1 MNENKRTNG
10 PIVLNLTVDEQG
22 LAQLAD
28 AVLRLVATLEM
39 DLEDGKP
46 SDGYDLPSVPQTP
59 APVQQ
64 ASAAT
69 APIMLAVQTPPIPQQ
84 ISVPVV
90 SYPAME
96 AMPAPGI
103 VPTTA
108 VSQEYTYDQLAVA
121 AAGLVNQGKQARLIE
136 ILRSFGINAMTE
148 LPKEQYGAF
157 ALAIKAEGAVI

>member
-1 MNENKRTNG
+1 MNENKRINE
-10 PIVLNLTVDEQG
+10 PIVLNLTVDGQG

-28 AVLRLVATLEM
+28 AVLRLVGAVEM
-39 DLEDGKP
+39 ASEGGKP
-46 SDGYDLPSVPQTP
+46 SGGYDLPSVPQTP

-69 APIMLAVQTPPIPQQ
+69 APIVPAVQTPPIPQQ
-84 ISVPVV
+84 IPVPIVP
-90 SYPAME
+90 YPAME

-121 AAGLVNQGKQARLIE
+121 AAGLVNQGKQAQLIA
-136 ILRSFGINAMTE
+136 ILHSFGINAMTE